1 MAYKPEIE
9 MDCHYF
15 DDDVGKSVAEIV
27 ESLGKELNEF
37 FSDFSGQFLTENL
50 HVFLECPS
58 LTSIDQLSGRAEFFC
73 RIRNK
78 F

>member
-1 MAYKPEIE
+1 MKNHQYLSCTVFESTAEYKMAYKPEIE

-37 FSDFSGQFLTENL
+37 FSDFSG
-50 HVFLECPS
+50 
-58 LTSIDQLSGRAEFFC
+58 
-73 RIRNK
+73 
-78 F
+78 